1 VLSIPGFDAETSLYA
16 TSHRYCG
23 ASSSARVSEIIQP
36 AQGRDWGCYWGCIA
50 GCTFVPW
57 PFSWWCYAQCDRACC
72 VPTTSCSDDPAS
84 PDPRC
89 QICTRF
95 NCDGTAS
102 TWHTC

>member
-1 VLSIPGFDAETSLYA
+1 MKMPGFTAEA
-16 TSHRYCG
+16 TFYRTRGTYQG
-23 ASSSARVSEIIQP
+23 ASGPGAAAGSIYP

-57 PFSWWCYAQCDRACC
+57 PFNWWCYGQCDRACC

-89 QICTRF
+89 QICTRH

-102 TWHTC
+102 MWHTC